1 MMRSECNARCGADL
15 DRMGAVG
22 KHVASVGSAKRN
34 LPPCVRSLAG
44 LGAVLLALLGVPTC
58 ATAPGKDSLSPRA
71 AGSSDS
77 GQFEPSPGAEPGA
90 DGWTMRAMIE
100 RFTEDRAALQRF
112 YAIPGAKARQD
123 RLVGFYAAWKQRL
136 ESVDFTALDRAG
148 RVDYVLMRHELDYQL
163 AQLGHERRKWEEC
176 AALLPFAEAIIE
188 LEERRCRL
196 ETVDSRDAA
205 QRVDAILRGIKEV
218 RERIEEGRKKPA
230 TPDAAAAFGTL
241 LDPAPS
247 PPADSATAP
256 PADSATAPPTA
267 PTAPPSVS
275 TAPSAASTAPPAV
288 ASDAS
293 TSPSGAAAAPP
304 GNAPMPPPADGPT
317 SKETTKK
324 PPLSVTPVTA
334 LRAARFVDALRGT
347 LRGWFTYHDGYQPDF
362 SWWVRRP
369 HEDAAKAL
377 EEYAKFLREEIAGLK
392 GKDEDPLVGDPIGAD
407 ALRDDLAHELMP
419 YSPGE
424 LVQIAEA
431 QFAWCEA
438 EMKKAA
444 ADLKFDDWKQALEHV
459 KNLHVPPGEQAGLV
473 ARQAV
478 EAIEF
483 IDRLDLVTVPDL
495 CRELWRLEM
504 IDERAQRQWPFAFY
518 GGQHMAVA
526 YAMANM
532 EHDKKL
538 MAMRGNNIHFTRIVT
553 PHELIPGHHLQGF
566 MAQRHRPYRRLFGTP
581 FYVEGWA
588 LHWEML
594 LWDLDYARGPEDRIG
609 MLFWRMHRA
618 ARIIVS
624 LKYHLGQMTPQEMI
638 DFLVQRVG
646 HEKENA
652 TSEVRRYIGGDYSP
666 LYQCGYLVGGLQV
679 RALHRELVGGGRM
692 THRQFHDAV
701 LTLGPIPI
709 ELVRA
714 GLTDVPLTRNYETC
728 WRFMED

>member
-1 MMRSECNARCGADL
+1 MMRSECNARCGATL
-15 DRMGAVG
+15 HRMGAVDEQL
-22 KHVASVGSAKRN
+22 ASVGSVKRN
-34 LPPCVRSLAG
+34 LPPRVRLLAG
-44 LGAVLLALLGVPTC
+44 AAVVMLALVGVPTC
-58 ATAPGKDSLSPRA
+58 ATAPGKDGLSPRA

-77 GQFEPSPGAEPGA
+77 GQIEPPPVGAEPGA

-100 RFTEDRAALQRF
+100 RFSEDRSAVQRF
-112 YAIPGAKARQD
+112 YAIPGAQARQE
-123 RLVGFYAAWKQRL
+123 RFVGFYSAWKQRL
-136 ESVDFTALDRAG
+136 ESVDFTALDRPG

-205 QRVDAILRGIKEV
+205 QRVDAIIRGIKEV

-230 TPDAAAAFGTL
+230 TPDAAPTFGTL
-241 LDPAPS
+241 LDPAPP
-247 PPADSATAP
+247 PPAA
-256 PADSATAPPTA
+256 SATAPPTA
-267 PTAPPSVS
+267 SVASPSVS
-275 TAPSAASTAPPAV
+275 PTASSAASDPSV
-288 ASDAS
+288 S
-293 TSPSGAAAAPP
+293 SGATTVPP
-304 GNAPMPPPADGPT
+304 GDAPMSARAGGST
-317 SKETTKK
+317 SKEPTKK

-369 HEDAAKAL
+369 HEDAGKAL
-377 EEYAKFLREEIAGLK
+377 DEYAKYLREEIAGLK

-444 ADLKFDDWKQALEHV
+444 ADLKFDDWKKALEHV
-459 KNLHVPPGEQAGLV
+459 KNLHVPPGEQASLV

-566 MAQRHRPYRRLFGTP
+566 MAQRHRPYRRVFGTP

-594 LWDLDYARGPEDRIG
+594 LWDLDYARGAEDRIG

-624 LKYHLGQMTPQEMI
+624 LKFHLGQMAPQEMI
-638 DFLVQRVG
+638 DFLVDRVG

-714 GLTDVPLTRNYETC
+714 SLIDVPLTRNYETC